1 MNERSSKNPF
11 LHGIPLSEKQKAE
24 IARRR
29 ESNPEF
35 DKEELF
41 PLSEDTENDTQ
52 ENTANTASATP
63 ITEQRGSSGI
73 MLESE
78 YHEMVRGSLLAKS
91 MHTPEEKGPE
101 EEGKKNNKKA
111 IIIPGDAGSKSKE
124 RAALHEQKEDRDDE
138 PSKEDTSAPQKA
150 PTAITMPKPSLIT
163 KGIPIPD
170 GPEAWI
176 ERPHHFVPSAPKK
189 AAPNNWK
196 KRIAKFVATVAG
208 FLGLTHMINQEAD
221 KQDPQKEEMH
231 ERESEVSP
239 HTLAPQETTAKEETL
254 APPEPLTIT
263 YTLKKGD
270 SLWKIADELIE
281 TVGTEDVDGTLTLT
295 LVKELREANNIT
307 GDAARSPKMR
317 VGNTLDLGTAYALL
331 TQSPEAQE
339 QPQMHETVSQE
350 KDESSLAQNTYE
362 QEQDAR
368 NAPEKIQENSQ
379 NTLTHPYLQRGET
392 IWSRT
397 HDMLLTLGMKPN
409 VAKRG
414 VLGAIILKDS
424 GMNETQ
430 AMRIKAEGSKNFD
443 PEKHR
448 LHFERAKQAAEDL
461 RRGMSPAEVAKK
473 YGVKDVYKK
482 YSER

>member
-1 MNERSSKNPF
+1 MNERNPKNAF
-11 LHGIPLSEKQKAE
+11 LHGTPLSEKQKAE
-24 IARRR
+24 IAKRR

-35 DKEELF
+35 DTEELF
-41 PLSEDTENDTQ
+41 PLSEE
-52 ENTANTASATP
+52 SAPP
-63 ITEQRGSSGI
+63 ITEQRKPSAP
-73 MLESE
+73 MPTAEK
-78 YHEMVRGSLLAKS
+78 EMDRKPFLGQ
-91 MHTPEEKGPE
+91 
-101 EEGKKNNKKA
+101 NDKKA
-111 IIIPGDAGSKSKE
+111 IVIPSDAGSKSKE
-124 RAALHEQKEDRDDE
+124 RAALHEQEKNGDDE
-138 PSKEDTSAPQKA
+138 PSEEHTSAPQKP
-150 PTAITMPKPSLIT
+150 PTAIIMPNPSLMNRE
-163 KGIPIPD
+163 KPIPD
-170 GPEAWI
+170 DPEAWN
-176 ERPHHFVPSAPKK
+176 EKPHRFVPPAPPEPTPSIWKRRLTK
-189 AAPNNWK
+189 LIAA
-196 KRIAKFVATVAG
+196 AAG
-208 FLGLTHMINQEAD
+208 LFGITLINGQEPD
-221 KQDPQKEEMH
+221 KQDPQKEETH
-231 ERESEVSP
+231 ERESETSP
-239 HTLAPQETTAKEETL
+239 HTLAPQETITKEETL
-254 APPEPLTIT
+254 TPPEPMTIT

-295 LVKELREANNIT
+295 LVKELRKANNIT

-350 KDESSLAQNTYE
+350 KDESSRAQNTYE

-409 VAKRG
+409 MAKRG

-461 RRGMSPAEVAKK
+461 QRGMSPAEVAKK